1 MKSAGFIILALLV
14 LFLVIINCKP
24 KNSQNPLDYSKSLI
38 IVSGSMNVRYSKLN
52 GMDQVRYKV
61 LANYPALE
69 IIEQI
74 DSKLRNTGWK
84 ILEKDFM
91 NPDIPTSHI
100 RGWKSY
106 IDGTKNPEREVH
118 VWSSDWKN
126 QKGDVLSYSFK
137 YSYPM
142 KKKEDYLILNKLF
155 NLEVLSIFVRSDIA
169 DSITKQ
175 LNTLRNNK

>member
-1 MKSAGFIILALLV
+1 
-14 LFLVIINCKP
+14 
-24 KNSQNPLDYSKSLI
+24 
-38 IVSGSMNVRYSKLN
+38 MNVRYSKIN

-61 LANYPALE
+61 FANYPASE
-69 IIEQI
+69 IIKQI
-74 DSKLRNTGWK
+74 DSKLENTGWK
-84 ILEKDFM
+84 FLEKDFM

-100 RGWKSY
+100 RGWSSY